1 MRVNF
6 SKKAMSAILSLSLII
21 PVGTVMTSMTVHAAV
36 PVFDSAAFAR
46 QLEQLV
52 QAKKQYD
59 QAKATYEQFRG
70 SRDIGVLFNQY
81 GKHMPKEMQDM
92 YRDYQS
98 GNWEGLADKIAQLE
112 KSQKLTGTQKE
123 QLAQIANASKMSA
136 MQNKVVLDDMF
147 AKSNERFNQIQRM
160 ANSIDLQKDPK
171 AAADLLNRIQVESA
185 MLQLQ
190 TNQLQMM
197 NMLMQ
202 AEKDMQEQRALE
214 NSRQFNSS
222 QNTKRT
228 QYRSVFNR

>member
-1 MRVNF
+1 
-6 SKKAMSAILSLSLII
+6 MSAILSLSLII